1 MASSARHPPRVEA
14 DVDGSPRLCRATD
27 QLSHNWLQ
35 KIFSFVNKSAVF
47 NVLYNTMSCVRWKS
61 MKKIT
66 FLLVFLFTFIVT
78 GCAAKS
84 KPEHVWRLDIAELPE
99 LSGANLSACGGSDT
113 EAYAS
118 ASLDGEV
125 YLISFG
131 QSDPEVVKP
140 DLGLPEGSRCTVG
153 DLAVGENG
161 VWLAVNGNIPDQT
174 GNMQPFNRLY
184 LWSDGK
190 ASLVDDKGRLNKL
203 AAARNGALVILSPDG
218 STDEI
223 SSDDYSLEGVL
234 NADYAVAYTNDQ
246 EGTRMLLPIDLENKS
261 FGEPISGI
269 GDTRFVKSDHLLALG
284 QDGIDLLTPG
294 EDGLAAETLV
304 DFLASDIDYSS
315 VHSVATFGEKFIA
328 VTSDGIGI
336 MSEVP
341 ESEVTAKE
349 IITVAA
355 TDTGKIRSDIIAFN
369 KSSDKYRVK
378 LIDYSGDLNR
388 LNLSLVTKDA
398 PDVLLITGDM
408 DYDSMVAKGMFAD
421 LYTLMSDRDAYLPN
435 VLSAYETDGKLFSMI
450 NRFNIDT
457 FAAKKSAADKLIDL
471 RTAAEYAESRGAS
484 VFPAGYSRGEF
495 IKAYLNFNSADSFES
510 ETFRYMLEFAKSLPE
525 ESEDS
530 GFRDDTPYREG
541 SVLLSSELVI
551 GFGSYDIM
559 CDMTFGEEGI
569 YSGFLGGGSI
579 IETDGVG
586 YEFAVLKSS
595 KHKSG
600 AWEFIESFLGESAQ
614 MPEQND
620 NGSWIVD
627 FGFPVRRIAVEKQK
641 EIAVDGSL
649 TETGAKA
656 VEELI
661 GSANI
666 VARTDDKLVS
676 IVYEEAA
683 AYFTGQKTL
692 DEVVRI
698 ISDRADTMIAERG

>member
-1 MASSARHPPRVEA
+1 
-14 DVDGSPRLCRATD
+14 
-27 QLSHNWLQ
+27 
-35 KIFSFVNKSAVF
+35 
-47 NVLYNTMSCVRWKS
+47 

-125 YLISFG
+125 YLVSFG

-174 GNMQPFNRLY
+174 GNMQSFNRLY

-203 AAARNGALVILSPDG
+203 AAVGDSVAAIRNGALVILSPDG
-218 STDEI
+218 STEEI
-223 SSDDYSLEGVL
+223 RSDDYSLEGVL
-234 NADYAVAYTNDQ
+234 NADFAVAYTNDQ
-246 EGTRMLLPIDLENKS
+246 EGTRVLLPIDLDNKS

-294 EDGLAAETLV
+294 DDGIASETLV

-341 ESEVTAKE
+341 ENEVIAKE
-349 IITVAA
+349 IITIAA
-355 TDTGKIRSDIIAFN
+355 TDPGKIRSDIIAFN

-421 LYTLMSDRDAYLPN
+421 LCTLMSDRDAYLPN

-457 FAAKKSAADKLIDL
+457 FAAKKSAADKLINL
-471 RTAAEYAESRGAS
+471 RTAAEYADSRGAS
-484 VFPAGYSRGEF
+484 VFPASYSRREF

-569 YSGFLGGGSI
+569 YSGFPGGGSI
-579 IETDGVG
+579 IEPDGVG

-600 AWEFIESFLGESAQ
+600 AWEFIESFLDESEQ

-627 FGFPVRRIAVEKQK
+627 FGFPVRRTAVEKQR
-641 EIAVDGSL
+641 EIAVEGGL
-649 TETGAKA
+649 TKTGAKA

-661 GSANI
+661 SSANI
-666 VARTDDKLVS
+666 AARTDDKLVS

-683 AYFTGQKTL
+683 AYFAGQKTL

-698 ISDRADTMIAERG
+698 ISDRVDTMVAERG

>member
-1 MASSARHPPRVEA
+1 MLAYIESGEGV
-14 DVDGSPRLCRATD
+14 
-27 QLSHNWLQ
+27 
-35 KIFSFVNKSAVF
+35 
-47 NVLYNTMSCVRWKS
+47 
-61 MKKIT
+61 MKRKT
-66 FLLVFLFTFIVT
+66 FLSIFVLILIITTSFSCS
-78 GCAAKS
+78 GRSKS
-84 KPEHVWRLDIAELPE
+84 EHVWRLDIAELPE
-99 LSGANLSACGGSDT
+99 LSGANLSACGGSDA

-125 YLISFG
+125 YLVSFG

-203 AAARNGALVILSPDG
+203 AAVGDSVAAIRNGALVILSPDG
-218 STDEI
+218 STEEI
-223 SSDDYSLEGVL
+223 RSDDYSLDGVL
-234 NADYAVAYTNDQ
+234 NADFAVAYTNDQ
-246 EGTRMLLPIDLENKS
+246 EGTRVLLPIDLENKS

-269 GDTRFVKSDHLLALG
+269 GDARFVQSDRLLALG

-294 EDGLAAETLV
+294 EDGLASETLV

-315 VHSVATFGEKFIA
+315 IRSVAAFGEKFIA

-341 ESEVTAKE
+341 ESEITAKE
-349 IITVAA
+349 IITVVS
-355 TDTGKIRSDIIAFN
+355 TDPGKIRSDIIAFN

-525 ESEDS
+525 KSEDS

-569 YSGFLGGGSI
+569 YSGFPGGGSI
-579 IETDGVG
+579 IEPDGVG

-600 AWEFIESFLGESAQ
+600 AWKFIESFLDESAQ
-614 MPEQND
+614 MPEQSDSGN
-620 NGSWIVD
+620 WIVD
-627 FGFPVRRIAVEKQK
+627 FGFPVRTTAVEKQK
-641 EIAVDGSL
+641 EIALDGGL

-661 GSANI
+661 SSANI
-666 VARTDDKLVS
+666 AARTDDKLVS
-676 IVYEEAA
+676 IVYEEAT
-683 AYFTGQKTL
+683 AYFAGQKTL

-698 ISDRADTMIAERG
+698 ISDRVDTMVAERK

>member
-1 MASSARHPPRVEA
+1 M
-14 DVDGSPRLCRATD
+14 
-27 QLSHNWLQ
+27 
-35 KIFSFVNKSAVF
+35 
-47 NVLYNTMSCVRWKS
+47 
-61 MKKIT
+61 
-66 FLLVFLFTFIVT
+66 T

-125 YLISFG
+125 YLVSFG

-140 DLGLPEGSRCTVG
+140 DLGLPEGSRCTVS

-203 AAARNGALVILSPDG
+203 AAVGDSVAAIRNGALVILSPDG
-218 STDEI
+218 STEEI
-223 SSDDYSLEGVL
+223 RSDDYSLEGVL
-234 NADYAVAYTNDQ
+234 NADFAVAYTNDQ
-246 EGTRMLLPIDLENKS
+246 EGTRVLLPIDPDNKS
-261 FGEPISGI
+261 FCDPISGI
-269 GDTRFVKSDHLLALG
+269 GDTRFVKSDRLLALG
-284 QDGIDLLTPG
+284 QDGIDLLTPA
-294 EDGLAAETLV
+294 EDGLASETLV

-336 MSEVP
+336 MSEVS
-341 ESEVTAKE
+341 ESEITAKE
-349 IITVAA
+349 IITVASTA
-355 TDTGKIRSDIIAFN
+355 PGKIRSDIIAFN

-457 FAAKKSAADKLIDL
+457 FAAKKSAADKLGDL

-484 VFPAGYSRGEF
+484 VFPASYSRRES
-495 IKAYLNFNSADSFES
+495 IKVYLNFNSTDSFES

-530 GFRDDTPYREG
+530 CFRDDTPYREG
-541 SVLLSSELVI
+541 SVLLSSELVM
-551 GFGSYDIM
+551 GFDSYDIM

-569 YSGFLGGGSI
+569 YSGFPGGGSI

-595 KHKSG
+595 KHKFS
-600 AWEFIESFLGESAQ
+600 AWEFIESFLDESAQ

-627 FGFPVRRIAVEKQK
+627 FGFPVRRIAVEKQE
-641 EIAVDGSL
+641 EIAGEGGL

-666 VARTDDKLVS
+666 AARTDDKLVS

-698 ISDRADTMIAERG
+698 ISDTMIAERG

>member
-1 MASSARHPPRVEA
+1 
-14 DVDGSPRLCRATD
+14 
-27 QLSHNWLQ
+27 
-35 KIFSFVNKSAVF
+35 
-47 NVLYNTMSCVRWKS
+47 

-66 FLLVFLFTFIVT
+66 FLLVFLFTFIVI

-140 DLGLPEGSRCTVG
+140 NLGLPEGSRCTVG

-184 LWSDGK
+184 LWSDGR
-190 ASLVDDKGRLNKL
+190 ATLVDDKDRLNKL
-203 AAARNGALVILSPDG
+203 AAVGDSVAAIRNGALVILSPDG
-218 STDEI
+218 STEEI
-223 SSDDYSLEGVL
+223 RSDDYSLDGVL
-234 NADYAVAYTNDQ
+234 NADFAVAYTNDQ
-246 EGTRMLLPIDLENKS
+246 EGARMLLPIDLENKS

-269 GDTRFVKSDHLLALG
+269 GDARFVKSDRLLALG

-294 EDGLAAETLV
+294 EDGIASETLV

-315 VHSVATFGEKFIA
+315 IRSVAAFGEKFIA
-328 VTSDGIGI
+328 VTADGIGI

-341 ESEVTAKE
+341 ENEVIAKE
-349 IITVAA
+349 IITVAS
-355 TDTGKIRSDIIAFN
+355 TDPGKIRSDIIAFN

-378 LIDYSGDLNR
+378 LIDYSGDLNC

-398 PDVLLITGDM
+398 PDVLLITDDM
-408 DYDSMVAKGMFAD
+408 GYDSMVAKGMFAD

-457 FAAKKSAADKLIDL
+457 FAAKKSAADKLGDL

-495 IKAYLNFNSADSFES
+495 IKAYLNFNSTDSFES

-525 ESEDS
+525 ESENS

-541 SVLLSSELVI
+541 SVLLSSELVV
-551 GFGSYDIM
+551 GFDSYDIM

-569 YSGFLGGGSI
+569 YSGFPGGGAI
-579 IETDGVG
+579 IEPDGVG

-600 AWEFIESFLGESAQ
+600 AWEFIESFLDESAQ

-627 FGFPVRRIAVEKQK
+627 FGFPVRTTAVEKQK
-641 EIAVDGSL
+641 EIALDGGL

-666 VARTDDKLVS
+666 AARTDDKLVS

-683 AYFTGQKTL
+683 AYFAGQKTL

-698 ISDRADTMIAERG
+698 ISDRADTMIAERR

>member
-1 MASSARHPPRVEA
+1 
-14 DVDGSPRLCRATD
+14 
-27 QLSHNWLQ
+27 
-35 KIFSFVNKSAVF
+35 
-47 NVLYNTMSCVRWKS
+47 

-66 FLLVFLFTFIVT
+66 FLLVFLFTFIVI

-125 YLISFG
+125 YLVSFG

-184 LWSDGK
+184 LWSDGR
-190 ASLVDDKGRLNKL
+190 ASLVDDKDRLNKL
-203 AAARNGALVILSPDG
+203 AAVGDSVAAIRNGALVILSPDG
-218 STDEI
+218 STEEI
-223 SSDDYSLEGVL
+223 RSGDYSLEGVL
-234 NADYAVAYTNDQ
+234 NADFAVAYTNDQ
-246 EGTRMLLPIDLENKS
+246 EGARMLLPIDLENKS

-269 GDTRFVKSDHLLALG
+269 GDTRFVKSDRLLVLG

-294 EDGLAAETLV
+294 EDGLASETLV

-315 VHSVATFGEKFIA
+315 IRSVAAFGEKFIA

-341 ESEVTAKE
+341 ESEITAKE
-349 IITVAA
+349 IITVVSI
-355 TDTGKIRSDIIAFN
+355 DPGKIRSDIIAFN

-398 PDVLLITGDM
+398 PDVLLITDDM

-457 FAAKKSAADKLIDL
+457 FAAKKSAADKLGDL
-471 RTAAEYAESRGAS
+471 RTAAEYADSRGAS
-484 VFPAGYSRGEF
+484 VFPAGYSRIEF
-495 IKAYLNFNSADSFES
+495 IKAYLNFNSTDSFES

-525 ESEDS
+525 ESENS

-541 SVLLSSELVI
+541 SVLLSSELVM
-551 GFGSYDIM
+551 GFDSYDIM

-569 YSGFLGGGSI
+569 YSGFPGGGSI
-579 IETDGVG
+579 IEPDGVG

-600 AWEFIESFLGESAQ
+600 AWEFIESFLDESAQ
-614 MPEQND
+614 MPEQSD

-627 FGFPVRRIAVEKQK
+627 FGFPVRRTAVEKQK
-641 EIAVDGSL
+641 EIALDGGL

-666 VARTDDKLVS
+666 AARTDDKLVS

-683 AYFTGQKTL
+683 AYFAGQKTL

-698 ISDRADTMIAERG
+698 ISDRADTMIAERR

>member
-1 MASSARHPPRVEA
+1 MGIHE
-14 DVDGSPRLCRATD
+14 
-27 QLSHNWLQ
+27 
-35 KIFSFVNKSAVF
+35 
-47 NVLYNTMSCVRWKS
+47 
-61 MKKIT
+61 KIT

-113 EAYAS
+113 EAYAN

-131 QSDPEVVKP
+131 QTDPDVIKP
-140 DLGLPEGSRCTVG
+140 DLGLSEGSRCTVG
-153 DLAVGENG
+153 DLAIGENG

-203 AAARNGALVILSPDG
+203 AATRNGALVILSPDG
-218 STDEI
+218 SIEEI

-269 GDTRFVKSDHLLALG
+269 GDTRFVKSDRLLALG

-294 EDGLAAETLV
+294 EDGHASETLV

-336 MSEVP
+336 MSEVS
-341 ESEVTAKE
+341 ESEITAKE
-349 IITVAA
+349 IITVASTA
-355 TDTGKIRSDIIAFN
+355 PGKIRSDIIAFN

-398 PDVLLITGDM
+398 PDVLIITGDM

-421 LYTLMSDRDAYLPN
+421 LYTLMSDRDAYLSN
-435 VLSAYETDGKLFSMI
+435 ILSAYATDGKLFSMI
-450 NRFNIDT
+450 NCFNIDT
-457 FAAKKSAADKLIDL
+457 FAAKKSAADKLGDL

-484 VFPAGYSRGEF
+484 VFPASYSRREF
-495 IKAYLNFNSADSFES
+495 IKAYLNFNSTDSFES

-530 GFRDDTPYREG
+530 GFRDDTLYREG
-541 SVLLSSELVI
+541 SVLLSSELVM
-551 GFGSYDIM
+551 GFDSYDIM
-559 CDMTFGEEGI
+559 CDMTFG
-569 YSGFLGGGSI
+569 
-579 IETDGVG
+579 
-586 YEFAVLKSS
+586 
-595 KHKSG
+595 
-600 AWEFIESFLGESAQ
+600 
-614 MPEQND
+614 
-620 NGSWIVD
+620 
-627 FGFPVRRIAVEKQK
+627 
-641 EIAVDGSL
+641 
-649 TETGAKA
+649 
-656 VEELI
+656 
-661 GSANI
+661 
-666 VARTDDKLVS
+666 
-676 IVYEEAA
+676 
-683 AYFTGQKTL
+683 
-692 DEVVRI
+692 
-698 ISDRADTMIAERG
+698 